1 MLIIIIITG
10 DKWEP
15 QLSSLVQSATAL
27 ITAVQKGHLQ
37 AAVLLLGAG
46 ADVNAKNNQVKLMEM
61 LKRCHYST

>member
-1 MLIIIIITG
+1 MLIIIIIG

-15 QLSSLVQSATAL
+15 QLWSLVQGATAL

-46 ADVNAKNNQVKLMEM
+46 ADVNAKSNQVKLMEM
-61 LKRCHYST
+61 LKRCHYGT

>member
-1 MLIIIIITG
+1 MLIIIG

-15 QLSSLVQSATAL
+15 QLLSLVQGATAL

-46 ADVNAKNNQVKLMEM
+46 ADVNAKDNQVKLMEM
-61 LKRCHYST
+61 LKRCHYDT